1 MAKNQRNTQGQNVQD
16 PANIHNLEY
25 SNAAG
30 SQKVSEVG
38 RSLLPL
44 QYISGG
50 VVTYTTDASTSRKLD
65 SPGKNLAIYNNSGSV
80 GSVTVSLASRT
91 SLAAGAVDATTGDVG
106 IACQPNAW
114 TYVACSS
121 KSWVITSASTLLTYL
136 IEDETSIK
144 QEVAF

>member
-1 MAKNQRNTQGQNVQD
+1 MKNIRNTQGQNVQD
-16 PANIHNLEY
+16 PATLHNLEY

-30 SQKVSEVG
+30 SKKVSEVG
-38 RSLLPL
+38 RSLLPI

-65 SPGKNLAIYNNSGSV
+65 FPGKCLAIYNNSGSL
-80 GSVTVSLASRT
+80 GSVTVSKASRT
-91 SLAAGAVDATTGDVG
+91 SLAAGAVDSATGDVG

-121 KSWVITSASTLLTYL
+121 NSWVISSASTLLTYI
-136 IEDETSIK
+136 IEDETTVK
-144 QEVAF
+144 PETAV